1 MSDIVEDLRVLPIDF
16 EPRKK
21 KRLLVDPIRV
31 AGEQLPRVGEEEE
44 EEEEWNDD
52 GSEFGGI

>member
-44 EEEEWNDD
+44 EEWNDD